1 MVRFRP
7 VALILLG
14 LSLLVLLGSRFYPSI
29 SRIHVLGASHFSEAE
44 ILQLADIRVG
54 EPLLW
59 VTTWHLSRLEQNP
72 WIRDVRATRQL
83 PGTLYIEVEERRP
96 LLVKGTTGLAEDGT
110 VLPNVSAREQRG
122 AVPLRGWGRDRSQEA
137 LELYRL
143 LADRRPQVVSYA
155 PSGFTVS
162 FAGSSLYTPDVA
174 SLRAHWS
181 AFVSQRTGN
190 VAVYPWGVSVQQ

>member
-7 VALILLG
+7 VALILLA
-14 LSLLVLLGSRFYPSI
+14 LLLVVLLGSRFYPTI
-29 SRIHVLGASHFSEAE
+29 GRIHVLGASHYSEAE
-44 ILQLADIRVG
+44 ILQLADIGVG
-54 EPLLW
+54 QPLLW
-59 VTTWHLSRLEQNP
+59 VTTWRLARLENDP
-72 WIRDVRATRQL
+72 WIQDVRVTRQL
-83 PGTLYIEVEERRP
+83 PGTLYVEVKERRA
-96 LLVKGTTGLAEDGT
+96 LLVKGASGLAEDGT
-110 VLPNVSAREQRG
+110 VLPNVTPREKRG
-122 AVPLRGWGRDRSQEA
+122 AIPLRGWGRDRSQEA

-181 AFVSQRTGN
+181 AFVSQRAGD